1 MENEEEYAEN
11 VRDGKV
17 GEGNSSTRPNFLII
31 TRKVREKSSL
41 FIYGYEKETI
51 TKKVSTG
58 DRPCPGFTEMGRNSS
73 TKYPSTE
80 IAKRNNEPN

>member
-1 MENEEEYAEN
+1 MKRNMQRMFEM
-11 VRDGKV
+11 GTV

-51 TKKVSTG
+51 TNKVSTG
-58 DRPCPGFTEMGRNSS
+58 DRPCPGFTEMG
-73 TKYPSTE
+73 YPSTE